1 MKGQINLSKIAG
13 WLFIVFFHLLLVSHH
28 FLWAQIEEKA
38 VSEPFPFVYYHL
50 KNGLG
55 VILAEDDSLPVVTV
69 AVAYGAGSKQEKPGQ
84 AGLAFLLENLMFQG
98 SLNVGPMQHFSY
110 ISRVGGQPNARLS
123 EDITVFFQTVP
134 SHQLPLV
141 IWLESDRMLGLTISE
156 EHLDRARA
164 GALNELIQRRFQEPF
179 LDSFLLFDQIL
190 YPYFSLFHP
199 VLGYEEDIMS
209 LTAEEVREFY
219 KNYYIPNNAVLCIVG
234 DFNRKRARELIEKYF
249 ESIPPGKELPPEPEI
264 IDNFKGP
271 VLKIYVDPLVSAP
284 AFHLAY
290 RVAPPSSKDYPAFK
304 IMEYLL
310 LRGKTSWFQR
320 RLLRR
325 EKLVV
330 RIDGGLET
338 RGKLS
343 FLRLFAVV
351 NNEIMIDRSLKAIE
365 GEISRLRSMLVSPEE
380 LELARKKYQ
389 ADLRQR
395 FETTAERALFL
406 AEMYFRYFSLEEI
419 SREIEGPLKVGP
431 SEIVGLA
438 NRFFTNEN
446 LAILRVRI
454 R

>member
-1 MKGQINLSKIAG
+1 MTGQVSSPKIAW
-13 WLFIVFFHLLLVSHH
+13 WLLILLHLSLAIDYSLL
-28 FLWAQIEEKA
+28 AQIEEKA
-38 VSEPFPFVYYHL
+38 VAEPFPFVYYHL
-50 KNGLG
+50 KNGLT
-55 VILAEDDSLPVVTV
+55 VILAEDDSLPVVSIV
-69 AVAYGAGSKQEKPGQ
+69 VAYGVGSRQERPGQ

-110 ISRVGGQPNARLS
+110 ISRVGGRPNARLS
-123 EDITVFFQTVP
+123 EDITVYFQTVP

-156 EHLDRARA
+156 EHLDRAKA
-164 GALNELIQRRFQEPF
+164 GALDELIQRRFQEPF

-190 YPYFSLFHP
+190 YPHFSLFHP

-209 LTAEEVREFY
+209 LAAEEVREFFG
-219 KNYYIPNNAVLCIVG
+219 NYYVPNNAVLCIVG
-234 DFNRKRARELIEKYF
+234 DFNRKRAKELIEKYF
-249 ESIPPGKELPPEPEI
+249 ESIPRGRELPPEPEI
-264 IDNFKGP
+264 IDSFKGP

-290 RVAPPSSKDYPAFK
+290 RVAPPSSDDYPAFK
-304 IMEYLL
+304 MMEYLL
-310 LRGKTSWFQR
+310 LRGKTSWLQR

-330 RIDGGLET
+330 RMDGGLET

-343 FLRLFAVV
+343 FLRLFAVA
-351 NNEIMIDRSLKAIE
+351 NNEVMIDRSLKAIE
-365 GEISRLRSMLVSPEE
+365 GEISRLKSSLISSEE
-380 LELARKKYQ
+380 LELARNKYQ

-395 FETTAERALFL
+395 FETTADRALFL
-406 AEMYFRYFSLEEI
+406 AEMYFRYPSLEEI
-419 SREIEGPLKVGP
+419 SKQMERPLKVSP

-446 LAILRVRI
+446 LAILKVRI